1 MKITFPDG
9 SFLEYYY
16 SLDIDTKF
24 LDNENSLARRAWLDW
39 KILLMDTEQKTYKF
53 KSFLGSMEI
62 KADNPLFFRMFIED
76 NFPFVKF
83 DGDLVQ
89 EIPEEYKPSGFI
101 VEQNKPNKQ
110 ANRRTTIMFYIQ

>member
-16 SLDIDTKF
+16 SVDITTEY

-39 KILLMDTEQKTYKF
+39 SILLMDTEQKTYKF
-53 KSFLGSMEI
+53 KNFLGSMDVEP
-62 KADNPLFFRMFIED
+62 KNPLFFRMFIQD
-76 NFPFVKF
+76 NFSLVKF

-89 EIPEEYKPSGFI
+89 EIPEEYRPLGFI
-101 VEQNKPNKQ
+101 VE
-110 ANRRTTIMFYIQ
+110 

>member
-16 SLDIDTKF
+16 SVDIATEY

-39 KILLMDTEQKTYKF
+39 STLLTDTEQKTYKF
-53 KSFLGSMEI
+53 KNFLGS
-62 KADNPLFFRMFIED
+62 ADVEPRNPLFFRMFIED
-76 NFPFVKF
+76 NFSLVKF

-89 EIPEEYKPSGFI
+89 EIPEEYSPLGFI
-101 VEQNKPNKQ
+101 VE
-110 ANRRTTIMFYIQ
+110 